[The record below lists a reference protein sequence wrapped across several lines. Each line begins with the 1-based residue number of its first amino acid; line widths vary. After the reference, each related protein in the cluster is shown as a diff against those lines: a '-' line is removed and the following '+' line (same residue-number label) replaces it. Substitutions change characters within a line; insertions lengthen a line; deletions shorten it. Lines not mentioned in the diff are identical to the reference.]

1 MVQNP
6 SALAGGLNDFFSRH
20 PIGDAGRPDHATR

>member
-6 SALAGGLNDFFSRH
+6 QAVAQGLADFFSRH
-20 PIGDAGRPDHATR
+20 PIGQADVARSG